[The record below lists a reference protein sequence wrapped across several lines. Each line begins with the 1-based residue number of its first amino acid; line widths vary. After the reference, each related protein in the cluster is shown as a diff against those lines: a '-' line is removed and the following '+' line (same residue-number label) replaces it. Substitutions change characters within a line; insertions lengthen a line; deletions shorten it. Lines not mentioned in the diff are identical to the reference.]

1 MRLWPLIER
10 DWLRALLMSP
20 LLRPTNEARRRALI
34 AMRWQV
40 LEGECSS
47 QMQCHGDAVDAA
59 DVCAH
64 YRD

>member
-40 LEGECSS
+40 LEGEYSS
-47 QMQCHGDAVDAA
+47 QMRCPGVAVNAGG
-59 DVCAH
+59 VCAH
-64 YRD
+64 YSD